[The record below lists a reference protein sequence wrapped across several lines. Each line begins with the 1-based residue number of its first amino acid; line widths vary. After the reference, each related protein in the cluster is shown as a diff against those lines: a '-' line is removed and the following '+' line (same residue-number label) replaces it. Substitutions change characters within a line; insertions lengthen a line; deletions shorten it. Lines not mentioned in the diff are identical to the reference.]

1 VQQAYNLEALQL
13 FHQLSHEVGAPACV
27 LLAHDDHSRSG
38 LCDARLKRAEQ
49 RQTDVAI
56 ANSTEYSSKL
66 CESTAN
72 IFCDAP
78 AFLIF
83 DQRKQ
88 FANAARCNP
97 GVVDAVRIA
106 VKRAHKVGAE
116 YTKLPLK
123 QCRG

>member
-1 VQQAYNLEALQL
+1 
-13 FHQLSHEVGAPACV
+13 V

-72 IFCDAP
+72 IFCGAP

-106 VKRAHKVGAE
+106 VKHAHKVVAE
-116 YTKLPLK
+116 YTKLALQ